1 MTPKE
6 RDMAVVMLGKRQDRS
21 SGEEGGP
28 RKEPRVGEKGIRSSG
43 SSMDTSSGQD
53 KKEKRKE
60 EGKRSL
66 AEPKIR
72 INEVGNRDGKGK
84 EPGEDKRPGFRV
96 RAPIQQGG
104 SDPMKAVMEAVKG
117 AMVPIRLSDLLAIPT
132 FQREMRREVTTRRV
146 YGVNTV
152 DYLEED
158 SEGLA
163 DDEEPLVRLFGE
175 VRSVGQTTKGEDPAA
190 SQRQGMTHAHVT
202 EKGSEE
208 DEIRRGQR
216 NDPAKWRTRPL
227 LTRSP
232 YIRDVEVC
240 SLDGGFYVAM
250 VPNDDGSQ
258 MNLISTSLAK
268 AVEGRGVTVDW
279 DYEFSMRTANG
290 QVEDLKGLVPALPV
304 FIRGVRFEIA
314 ALVVGDSAPFALLWG
329 SPANTGANSKT

>member
-1 MTPKE
+1 
-6 RDMAVVMLGKRQDRS
+6 
-21 SGEEGGP
+21 
-28 RKEPRVGEKGIRSSG
+28 
-43 SSMDTSSGQD
+43 
-53 KKEKRKE
+53 
-60 EGKRSL
+60 
-66 AEPKIR
+66 
-72 INEVGNRDGKGK
+72 
-84 EPGEDKRPGFRV
+84 
-96 RAPIQQGG
+96 
-104 SDPMKAVMEAVKG
+104 
-117 AMVPIRLSDLLAIPT
+117 MVPIRLSDLLAIPT

-146 YGVNTV
+146 YGVNTT
-152 DYLEED
+152 DYFEGD

-175 VRSVGQTTKGEDPAA
+175 VRSVGQMTKGKDLAA
-190 SQRQGMTHAHVT
+190 SQRQDMTHAQVT

-216 NDPAKWRTRPL
+216 NDPAKWKTRPL

-329 SPANTGANSKT
+329 SPANTGANSKTFRHPNTREMLVRMENPEGYAVYYTGIEGTDPRDLMIDESGKATKAWSEKDKDEQAKVRFEGHF